1 MCLDRFSER
10 RADLLLSGLREFRFN
25 LHEKSVLLKP
35 NPVEHI
41 AGVEVNTNMALIGA
55 AAEVFLKLGA
65 NRVIVERSGVL
76 TRRAQSEYKYRMN
89 TSPARTIRN
98 AAPPRIQM
106 LTPQEVADRLGVSLQ
121 KAYETGRRC
130 GLLPIVRMGRQIR
143 VEEARLMSWIESGGR
158 ALPGGWKRNPG

>member
-35 NPVEHI
+35 NLVEHI
-41 AGVEVNTNMALIGA
+41 AGVNTNTALIGA

-130 GLLPIVRMGRQIR
+130 GLLPIVRMGRQIG
-143 VEEARLMSWIESGGR
+143 VEEARLMSWI
-158 ALPGGWKRNPG
+158 